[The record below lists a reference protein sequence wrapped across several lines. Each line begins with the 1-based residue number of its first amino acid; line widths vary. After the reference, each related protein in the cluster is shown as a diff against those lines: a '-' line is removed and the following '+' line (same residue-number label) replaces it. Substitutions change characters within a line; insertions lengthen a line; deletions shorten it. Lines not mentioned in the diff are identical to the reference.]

1 MSDGKLFYFTHLHGG
16 KKLLVSEQTVD
27 TLMKGDEAN
36 RKVLY
41 GFGETDPSKLRVIG
55 TIVSL
60 DTDGGVMAVCITD
73 RDAENE
79 LMAVMGSTYPEMK
92 LPVYRLYGRGIP
104 IRDDAIDVTDITG
117 AVLDV
122 VPIVNNRALYA
133 KNDEI
138 ALDPAGVVEVQD
150 KNSWAFWAILIFV
163 ILIGYAAATYMW
175 YPAFGNLAKYLYGLV
190 TGIFIGCMLCGA
202 TSDDTT
208 KKRRD

>member
-1 MSDGKLFYFTHLHGG
+1 MSAGKIFYFTHLHGG
-16 KKLLVSEQTVD
+16 KKLLVSERTVD
-27 TLMKGDEAN
+27 TLMGGDATN

-41 GFGETDPSKLRVIG
+41 GFGETDPSKLREIG

-60 DTDGGVMAVCITD
+60 DTDGGVMAVRITD
-73 RDAENE
+73 YDAENE
-79 LMAVMGSTYPEMK
+79 LMGVMSSSYPEMK

-122 VPIVNNRALYA
+122 VPVVNNRVLYA

-138 ALDPAGVVEVQD
+138 ALDPVGVVEVQD
-150 KNSWAFWAILIFV
+150 KSSGAFWAILIAV

-175 YPAFGNLAKYLYGLV
+175 YPAFGNLAKYLYGLT
-190 TGIFIGCMLCGA
+190 TGIFIGCMLCGIL
-202 TSDDTT
+202 SDDTI
-208 KKRRD
+208 KNRRD